1 MPDDM
6 LSSIALVAFA
16 EIPAYLGNDTHF
28 TKLDLKSFFTSVNAF
43 LMDIIGRKPIILL
56 SMLVAAIASLVLIL
70 PTPNWVFIGGLL
82 IMKSTVAGVFTLI
95 RIYTIEL
102 YPRVLKGKAFGLCK
116 ALASFAAIFSPLLTI
131 IPLYFKKGVIIG

>member
-1 MPDDM
+1 M
-6 LSSIALVAFA
+6 LSSIALVALA
-16 EIPAYLGNDTHF
+16 EIPAYLGNDTQC
-28 TKLDLKSFFTSVNAF
+28 TKLDLKSFFASVNAF

-56 SMLVAAIASLVLIL
+56 SMLVAAIASLVVIL

-116 ALASFAAIFSPLLTI
+116 ALASFAAIFSPLMTI
-131 IPLYFKKGVIIG
+131 IPYYVKKNVTIG

>member
-1 MPDDM
+1 M
-6 LSSIALVAFA
+6 
-16 EIPAYLGNDTHF
+16 
-28 TKLDLKSFFTSVNAF
+28 NAF

-56 SMLVAAIASLVLIL
+56 SMLVAAIASLVLIFHGI
-70 PTPNWVFIGGLL
+70 PQHNANDWVFIGGLL
-82 IMKSTVAGVFTLI
+82 FMKSTVAGVFTLI